1 MSVNTNKETIYDA
14 FISYRHSELDKFV
27 AEELHKQLETFKIPK
42 KIAAKC
48 GKKRISRI
56 FRDKDELPI
65 SSNLADPILNALSTS
80 EFLIVICSPRLN
92 ESLWCKREIENFI
105 AMHGQEKVLAVLI
118 EGEPSESFPQEL
130 LYREKTV
137 TGENGEITTIK
148 EPVEP
153 LAADVR
159 GTTKK
164 EVKKHIQTEILRL
177 LAPMLG
183 CNYDDLKQRHKERKM
198 HRILAIASVVG
209 CVGLTFGTVSTI
221 MALQIKSQKEQIDE
235 QYVEIKEQKE
245 QIDKQYWE
253 ALQTNAKMSSE
264 KALDLLAVGDRIQ
277 AMSMV
282 RELLPEDLNSQ
293 EIPYTPEA
301 FYALSESLYPYA
313 VGDVLRPVFQ
323 IKANAEISDIMLSRG
338 GDRISIL
345 TKYGQMTVWDVPNKQ
360 KCLDVNINQL
370 SDYSVYSDD
379 ITFAGDDRMALLSY
393 GKILLMDL
401 NNNAEGNISKEIE
414 WDSQYRFA
422 RDIISSKNGEYL
434 AVTFQEAVCIFDTN
448 SGKMISA
455 VPLSGDREVISENAF
470 FYGTDSF
477 IYCDEA
483 SEEKNADL
491 CINRMNIL
499 TGEVISTFKVP
510 YGRLAEVNA
519 YNDMLYL
526 AVNGASKD
534 LTSLLDAPD
543 DAKIYCF
550 DMSNGKKVWE
560 HEAKEEYINRIVL
573 PYDGYDCFLFESYA
587 QITALNK
594 QTGEIMGIF
603 DFGSS
608 IVNIFPLQNPDNYI
622 VYTRDGR
629 YVTLIP
635 EENYNVEIAG
645 RFIPATDNIKEFEW
659 GNNFMMSLPYSS
671 KEAIVYGWYQDEDGK
686 EILEFEDSVVKYVVR
701 EDGKYSAA
709 ELRNEELIIIDNEK
723 NEIVGR
729 TLYEEFS
736 KSLCFVE
743 DDKLQRISGG
753 DVFIYDLEGNLI
765 SQTTLEG
772 DYVFVDQASRDEKYA
787 FADNFES
794 LLVINCETG
803 KVEKTLSKEQCNY
816 GSNSTYVFGN
826 GGDKC
831 VILDKSK
838 GQCRLYDVAQQTEIA
853 SVDVNATYI
862 ANVQFSENDTY
873 VYIVYEDGLV
883 QQYLSADMS
892 LKSEVQGLNDI
903 TDVIY
908 EKTVSG
914 ETKYYFETSGGT
926 YILGEYDGVLKT
938 EQYVPLMKGANV
950 GKNQYLLIS
959 RQKLIA
965 FPIYTYEEI
974 LGKAERIC
982 YDNSLWNN

>member
-118 EGEPSESFPQEL
+118 EGEPLESFPQEL

-221 MALQIKSQKEQIDE
+221 MALQIKSQKEQID
-235 QYVEIKEQKE
+235 
-245 QIDKQYWE
+245 KQYWE
-253 ALQTNAKMSSE
+253 ALKTNAKMSSE

-277 AMSMV
+277 AISIA
-282 RELLPEDLNSQ
+282 RELLPNDLDAQ
-293 EIPYTPEA
+293 DKPYTTEA
-301 FYALSESLYPYA
+301 FYALSESIYPYA
-313 VGDVLRPVFQ
+313 VGDILRPVFQ
-323 IKANAEISDIMLSRG
+323 IKANAEISDIMLDRSRDKIG
-338 GDRISIL
+338 IL
-345 TKYGQMTVWDVPNKQ
+345 TKYGQLTVWDISNKK

-370 SDYSVYSDD
+370 SEFRVYSDD
-379 ITFAGDDRMALLSY
+379 IVFVGNEKVALLANDRV
-393 GKILLMDL
+393 LLLDL
-401 NNNAEGNISKEIE
+401 NDNVNGENIIQLK
-414 WDSQYRFA
+414 WDEKQRFV
-422 RDIISSKNGEYL
+422 RDIVSSKDGEYI
-434 AVTFQEAVCIFDTN
+434 AITFQETVCIFDTEK
-448 SGKMISA
+448 GIIISSYSI
-455 VPLSGDREVISENAF
+455 PEEREVISGRAF
-470 FYGTDSF
+470 FYDKDSF
-477 IYCDEA
+477 ICCDESTEDDK
-483 SEEKNADL
+483 SEL
-491 CINRMNIL
+491 NIWTMDVA
-499 TGEVISTFKVP
+499 TGEVKQTFNVSA
-510 YGRLAEVNA
+510 GRIAGVNA
-519 YNDMLYL
+519 YNNLL
-526 AVNGASKD
+526 FVAVNGTEKEM
-534 LTSLLDAPD
+534 TNLLDTPD
-543 DAKIYCF
+543 NAHIYCF
-550 DMSNGKKVWE
+550 DMSTGKMNWE
-560 HEAKEEYINRIVL
+560 YWAEEEYINSIVI
-573 PYDGYDCFLFESYA
+573 PYDDYDCFLFESYA
-587 QITALNK
+587 QVTALNSK
-594 QTGEIMGIF
+594 TGEFIGRF
-603 DFGSS
+603 SYGSS

-629 YVTLIP
+629 YVTLVP

-671 KEAIVYGWYQDEDGK
+671 KEAIVYGWYQDEDGE

-709 ELRNEELIIIDNEK
+709 ELHNDALIIIDNEK

-729 TLYEEFS
+729 TTYEEFS
-736 KSLCFVE
+736 KSLCFIE
-743 DDKLQRISGG
+743 DDKLQRISGS
-753 DVFIYDLEGNLI
+753 DVFVYDLEGNLI
-765 SQTTLEG
+765 KQTTLEG
-772 DYVFVDQASRDEKYA
+772 DYVLIDQAGKDGKYA

-794 LLVINCETG
+794 LLIINCATG

-816 GSNSTYVFGN
+816 GNNSAYAFGN
-826 GGDKC
+826 RGDKC
-831 VILDKSK
+831 VILDKNK

-914 ETKYYFETSGGT
+914 EIKYYFETSGGT

-974 LGKAERIC
+974 LGKADRIC